1 MAPRANAPPIHP
13 RRALRGNASASL
25 AQTGAG
31 AAQITRRK
39 AMPTDIRAAVC
50 NGVGT
55 PLTIE
60 TLQLS
65 GPGPGEVL
73 IEIKA
78 SGLCHSDYH
87 QMTGASTPYPF
98 PIVLG
103 HEGAGVVVE
112 CGKGVSG
119 VKPGDHV
126 IPLTIG
132 ECRQC
137 VNCTSGKTNLC
148 LEFFAD
154 MGAPSHF
161 SRAGQP
167 VAAYGNAGTF
177 AQYVVM
183 RDINVARIRPD
194 VPFDIACYVGC
205 GVTTGVGAVLYV
217 ARVEAGASV
226 AVFGLGGI
234 GLNVI
239 QGARL
244 AGATRIIGIDVNPR
258 REAQARTFGAT
269 DFVNPQTVGGDL
281 VDYLRELSGGG
292 VDYSFE
298 CVGNVG
304 LMRQALDCTRPGW
317 GVSVVVGVAP
327 DGQELNALPFNLL
340 MGRTWK
346 GAFMGN
352 VKTRSQLPTLLDW
365 YAQGR
370 LNLDD
375 LITHRLPLE
384 RINEGFE
391 LMRSGESVRTVVT
404 F

>member
-1 MAPRANAPPIHP
+1 MSIAV
-13 RRALRGNASASL
+13 
-25 AQTGAG
+25 
-31 AAQITRRK
+31 
-39 AMPTDIRAAVC
+39 RAAVC
-50 NGVGT
+50 HAPGR
-55 PLTIE
+55 PLALE
-60 TLQLS
+60 TLQLR

-73 IEIKA
+73 VEIKA

-87 QMTGASTPYPF
+87 QMTGASTPFPF
-98 PIVLG
+98 PVVLG

-112 CGKGVSG
+112 CGAGVDS
-119 VKPGDHV
+119 VRPGDHV

-132 ECRQC
+132 ECAHC
-137 VNCTSGKTNLC
+137 ANCRSGKTNLC

-154 MGAPSHF
+154 LGAPSHF
-161 SRAGQP
+161 SLNGAP
-167 VAAYGNAGTF
+167 VAAYSNVGTF
-177 AQYVVM
+177 AQYVVV

-205 GVTTGVGAVLYV
+205 GVSTGVGAVLYT
-217 ARVEAGASV
+217 ARVERGASV

-234 GLNVI
+234 GLNVV

-244 AGATRIIGIDVNPR
+244 AGAQRIIGIDINPQ
-258 REAQARTFGAT
+258 REALARAFGVT
-269 DFVNPQTVGGDL
+269 DFVNPQALDGDL
-281 VDYLRELSGGG
+281 VEYLHALSGGG

-298 CVGNVG
+298 CVGNVR

-327 DGQELNALPFNLL
+327 DGQELSAPPFNLL
-340 MGRTWK
+340 LGRTWK
-346 GAFMGN
+346 GSFLGN

-365 YAQGR
+365 YAEGR

-384 RINEGFE
+384 QINEGFE
-391 LMRSGESVRTVVT
+391 LLRRGESVRTVVT